1 MDDAKILKKKLT
13 VTFSIIIFL
22 IVCSGV
28 LGWFLTQRIE
38 KSDKIINV
46 VHKLKEAELQ
56 LRGEEKN
63 LLIRGYSQERYLRWQ
78 KAKENFHQ
86 SFGELIGLKALT
98 DTESKELSDDHSEIS
113 NIYNQFFHEI
123 RLSTLSKNKIANYDE
138 QFKMAGRKTLATI
151 NDILSREQKISS
163 STDTQADVLIVIFL
177 IIFVATVSF
186 LIVNVLKHL

>member
-1 MDDAKILKKKLT
+1 MGNPNILKKKLT

-28 LGWFLTQRIE
+28 LGWYLTRQIE
-38 KSDKIINV
+38 SSDKIINV

-63 LLIRGYSQERYLRWQ
+63 LLIRGFSQDRYLRWQ
-78 KAKENFHQ
+78 KAKESFHRN
-86 SFGELIGLKALT
+86 FGELIGLKALT
-98 DTESKELSDDHSEIS
+98 EAEINELSADHSELS
-113 NIYNQFFHEI
+113 GIYNKFFDKIRSGALSQIEI
-123 RLSTLSKNKIANYDE
+123 VKYDE
-138 QFKMAGRKTLATI
+138 QFKITGRKTLATI
-151 NDILSREQKISS
+151 ENILSREQKISS

-177 IIFVATVSF
+177 IVFVATVSF